1 MSTTNKKSGTQVCMY
16 GPGIV
21 FTVDEVSKK
30 PAVDAATAQKVD
42 KILDAVEKMLK
53 GELAQ
58 QPRAKSL
65 MEELEELAAM
75 YERDARR
82 QGINP
87 FPEAPSRDYDA
98 RNPHKRRED
107 GGEFKV
113 RKDGKFGYETPED
126 RVTVPARL
134 MQDSA
139 RRYRTVCEE
148 SESAYASRNPHKGK
162 ESRATEARD
171 SARRPM
177 SIYEEVEAAYAAR
190 NPHKNK

>member
-30 PAVDAATAQKVD
+30 PAVDAATVQKVD
-42 KILDAVEKMLK
+42 KILDAVEKMAGGSQSREK
-53 GELAQ
+53 T
-58 QPRAKSL
+58 
-65 MEELEELAAM
+65 LEDAIREITAAYEKDMQRQSGGMDLEAPQVDYAAM
-75 YERDARR
+75 
-82 QGINP
+82 
-87 FPEAPSRDYDA
+87 
-98 RNPHKRRED
+98 NPHRRDNGLKCSERPHI
-107 GGEFKV
+107 
-113 RKDGKFGYETPED
+113 RKDGRFGYENSED
-126 RVTVPARL
+126 RATVPA
-134 MQDSA
+134 SA
-139 RRYRTVCEE
+139 FEKACAE